1 MKTTWRVKLNGKGSS
16 VINGT
21 PISKEDLLKE
31 LKKNWKDVE
40 VLY

>member
-1 MKTTWRVKLNGKGSS
+1 MKTTWRVRLNGKGSG
-16 VINGT
+16 VVNVT

-31 LKKNWKDVE
+31 LKKHWKDVE